1 MDQKVLYQRDKPLID
16 CQPRQM
22 FSDGSSSNALLSF
35 QFNIDFYIYHQI
47 KYFRQFWKDSLST
60 KLNDGLES
68 NN

>member
-35 QFNIDFYIYHQI
+35 QFNIDLLH
-47 KYFRQFWKDSLST
+47 LSSN
-60 KLNDGLES
+60 KVFLPILERLS
-68 NN
+68 FD